1 MASLRRLLAVV
12 AVPIALLTLA
22 SCSKD
27 KAADT
32 TAGTT
37 ADSTAA
43 SGTDSTVAPEAVR
56 APASEV
62 TTGLRKIARISAEIG
77 AAVPTDKSAAKN
89 LVDSIEPVWSTIEGT
104 IKANDADSYITF
116 EDTFALLKTAANAG
130 DATKAAKGSADTSA
144 AVAAYLAKFP
154 G

>member
-1 MASLRRLLAVV
+1 MPSLRRLVAVV
-12 AVPIALLTLA
+12 VLPFAVLMMA

-32 TAGTT
+32 TA
-37 ADSTAA
+37 S
-43 SGTDSTVAPEAVR
+43 SSTDSTVAPEAVR
-56 APASEV
+56 APAAQV
-62 TTGLRKIARISAEIG
+62 TTGLRRIARIAAEIA
-77 AAVPTDKSAAKN
+77 AAVPSDQSAAKD

-104 IKANDADSYITF
+104 VKANDADSYITF
-116 EDTFALLKTAANAG
+116 EDTFALLKTAAEKSDEAK
-130 DATKAAKGSADTSA
+130 ATKGSADTSA